1 MHVIVVMRVCVV
13 VCVCGC
19 VCRWLCV
26 CVCVCE
32 REKERKKGDEE
43 YIDIAV
49 SGTVQ
54 SDVVVGEDGSLP
66 HVAINRISTRWGVK

>member
-1 MHVIVVMRVCVV
+1 MWLCVYVV

-19 VCRWLCV
+19 VCVRVCV
-26 CVCVCE
+26 CACVCVCE